1 MRGVNPRIVTM
12 TMWTPEL
19 GARSG
24 PRYLALAD
32 AIEQDVVTGALAA
45 GTRLPPHRDL
55 AYRLGVT
62 VGTVSRAYALVAGR
76 GLVSGEVGRGTFVCA
91 PEAAVRPHPV
101 DDRGAALI
109 KLTVNAPP

>member
-19 GARSG
+19 GARTG

-62 VGTVSRAYALVAGR
+62 VGTVSRAYGLVAAR
-76 GLVSGEVGRGTFVCA
+76 GLVAGEVGRGTFVRA
-91 PEAAVRPHPV
+91 LDAGGRVNPI
-101 DDRGAALI
+101 DDGPI
-109 KLTVNAPP
+109 V